1 MIGQRA
7 LALAAGVAVAGG
19 CSTPSCPSSDLGA
32 RDFVADPVLGDR
44 ASYTRLFAVS
54 DVHGGYDRLVALLA
68 RYQLIGASPAS
79 PGAVEW
85 TGGDATLVVTGDL
98 IDKGSQSLEVIDLFR
113 ALEPSAA
120 AHGGLVITL
129 LGNHEAEFLGDPY
142 NSKAD
147 AFDSELGADGLDPCL
162 VATTEPRGA
171 WLRTRPLG
179 ARIGDWFFSHAGQT
193 HGRSWAE
200 LDQALRDGLAA
211 GDYRDPE
218 LVGSDSLLEA
228 RSWWQS
234 SNGLAA
240 QDAAALGVAHIVFG
254 HTPDALGP
262 RGSIATGEAGV
273 LIRIDTGMSPAVDD
287 SEGALLQIV
296 HQGGDEV
303 ATELR
308 ADGTTTPVWRGP
320 PS

>member
-1 MIGQRA
+1 MIGPRT
-7 LALAAGVAVAGG
+7 LALCVLAGG
-19 CSTPSCPSSDLGA
+19 CSSPSCPSAPSER
-32 RDFVADPVLGDR
+32 RDFAIDPVLRDQ
-44 ASYTRLFAVS
+44 ASFTRLLALS
-54 DVHGGYDRLVALLA
+54 DVHGGYDRMVALLA
-68 RYQLIGASPAS
+68 RYQLITAAPAS
-79 PGAVEW
+79 PDAVEW
-85 TGGDATLVVTGDL
+85 TGGDATLVVAGDL
-98 IDKGSQSLEVIDLFR
+98 IDKGSQSLEVLDLLR

-120 AHGGLVITL
+120 AHGGRVITL

-147 AFDSELGADGLDPCL
+147 TFDSELGADGLDPCV
-162 VATTEPRGA
+162 VATTEPRGV

-179 ARIGDWFFSHAGQT
+179 ARVGDWFFSHAGQT

-200 LDQALRDGLAA
+200 LGQALRDGLAA
-211 GDYRDPE
+211 GDYLDPE
-218 LVGSDSLLEA
+218 LVGADSLLEA
-228 RSWWQS
+228 RSWWQA

-240 QDAAALGVAHIVFG
+240 RDAAALGVGHLVFG

-273 LIRIDTGMSPAVDD
+273 LMRIDTGMSPAVDD
-287 SEGALLQIV
+287 SQGALLEIV
-296 HQGGDEV
+296 HTGGDEV